1 MSNALEQLI
10 GVLNGAVGDYLA
22 RTRNGL
28 ATRMT
33 LVHEGKPI
41 PSTREALAAAHPAAS
56 RRAVLL
62 VHGLMSTET
71 VWRDTEGETY
81 GSRLAKDLGFSALEL
96 RYNTGLRIAENG
108 AELDAFLDALVA
120 AWPVP
125 LEELVLVGHSM
136 GGLVIR
142 AAAHAAKE
150 RGGHDGG
157 RPPIPPGPAG
167 GEWLRVVKRAFY
179 LGTPHLGAP
188 LERIGHALTSALGVI
203 GDPYTQL
210 VADIADLRSHGIKDL
225 RHGTIALQSAL
236 HPVPLLPEIR
246 HHLVAGTLTDSDAL
260 TLLFGD
266 ALVPLKSATFHAGDR
281 DAPFSQRHVRVLSG
295 RAHLTLAHD
304 PEVYALI
311 RGWCEEEL

>member
-1 MSNALEQLI
+1 MSDALEQIL

-22 RTRNGL
+22 RTKNGL

-33 LVHEGKPI
+33 LVHEGRPLAV
-41 PSTREALAAAHPAAS
+41 TRAALAAAHPAAS
-56 RRAVLL
+56 RRAVIL

-71 VWRDTEGETY
+71 VWRDAEGETY
-81 GSRLAKDLGFSALEL
+81 GSRLAKDLGLSALEL

-108 AELDAFLDALVA
+108 AELDALLDALVA

-125 LEELVLVGHSM
+125 LDELVLVGHSM

-150 RGGHDGG
+150 R
-157 RPPIPPGPAG
+157 AG

-210 VADIADLRSHGIKDL
+210 IADIADLRSHGIKDL

-295 RAHLTLAHD
+295 RAHLALAHD

-311 RGWCEEEL
+311 REWCEEELTWKESEG